1 MTMTI
6 FETNYFNEIPI
17 DLKQKILYYTI
28 PKPPPLPKDLNKTYD
43 FNTITFRKMKYLVEH
58 YPTSYVMKKRYNNI
72 YNLFDNYVDNYV
84 MKLKPIPYS
93 KKYQFNKIVEKFCED
108 HSTPEFQKKYKM
120 EKRNGFEVSQ
130 VYKNRKGK
138 YY

>member
-28 PKPPPLPKDLNKTYD
+28 PKPPPLPKDLNKKYD